1 MLAAR
6 ALWMARRSAGL
17 LSGFGPPAFAAMTMS
32 LVMRVKALAIR
43 FHRANMVALRVSK
56 MRPMGSSAP
65 LAPAPRHGRIPQPRA
80 ARKAPRPPGR
90 AERPGAGPAALPH
103 PGEREARG
111 TGSPPAGF
119 PPPGHGWNASAQWP

>member
-1 MLAAR
+1 MAASTLSLGMLAAR
-6 ALWMARRSAGL
+6 AFWMARRRAGL
-17 LSGFGPPAFAAMTMS
+17 PSGLAPPDLTAMAMS
-32 LVMRVKALAIR
+32 LLMRVKAFAIR

-90 AERPGAGPAALPH
+90 AERPGAVPTP

-111 TGSPPAGF
+111 TGSPP
-119 PPPGHGWNASAQWP
+119 